1 MNGSES
7 VRISSYMVK
16 VGSASASDLEYSCSS
31 FCCFFP
37 VQLGW
42 LASPANL
49 QATVERLKEVK
60 SIGMDAGLDFHG
72 RVHVSKFVSL
82 VSSLYHQSLTNC
94 RLYILVFPT
103 ETHGQAAGS
112 NA

>member
-7 VRISSYMVK
+7 
-16 VGSASASDLEYSCSS
+16 
-31 FCCFFP
+31 
-37 VQLGW
+37 LGW

-72 RVHVSKFVSL
+72 RVHRPMAKQVRRFSTPWFF
-82 VSSLYHQSLTNC
+82 
-94 RLYILVFPT
+94 I
-103 ETHGQAAGS
+103 G
-112 NA
+112 